1 MNKQTNSNIKL
12 SFIHGVPFLRNHRN
26 KNITQISIE
35 NIIQNYKKIELASK
49 KNVSSKKA
57 NNKLQIIIK
66 LSDMIINSN
75 KSLLNLLNKNQFNLS
90 KSENLNNLNNLNNF
104 NNFNNELIKPLLNE
118 SNSILMNERQY
129 IGLLSPFNSKLAS
142 YTNHF
147 YTFTNRPY
155 KQINKNLNNI
165 YTICKSAF
173 LNMSS
178 IISKPIVLINP
189 NLIKITLFYYWK
201 PLRKKYNNSNLH
213 SKFLILYN
221 KKLEKL
227 VNLLSKLFKKSVEL
241 ELIRIYSPQNDSNIL
256 ANLIGILSNFIKF
269 RYIHMKLFK
278 VSKTKNL
285 KKGFS
290 NRFNSNKIPSFLSGI
305 YLKLAG
311 RVLTQK
317 LQRRVKSKIVQ
328 KGSLARTKARI
339 INTNRFVNK
348 NKRGTFSITIKTGH
362 IIND

>member
-1 MNKQTNSNIKL
+1 MNKKTNSNIKL
-12 SFIHGVPFLRNHRN
+12 SPIYGIPLIIKHIN
-26 KNITQISIE
+26 KAITNISVE
-35 NIIQNYKKIELASK
+35 NIIKRYKEIELENK
-49 KNVSSKKA
+49 KNISSKKA
-57 NNKLQIIIK
+57 NKKLETINE
-66 LSDMIINSN
+66 LCDSIINSN
-75 KSLLNLLNKNQFNLS
+75 KSQLNLLNKNQFNLNIS
-90 KSENLNNLNNLNNF
+90 KSENLNNLKT
-104 NNFNNELIKPLLNE
+104 ELTKPKLNE
-118 SNSILMNERQY
+118 WNSILMNERQY
-129 IGLLSPFNSKLAS
+129 IGLLSPFNSKLLS
-142 YTNHF
+142 YTIHI

-155 KQINKNLNNI
+155 KQINQNLNNI

-201 PLRKKYNNSNLH
+201 PLRNKYYSSNLN
-213 SKFLILYN
+213 SKFLILYYN
-221 KKLEKL
+221 KLEIL
-227 VNLLSKLFKKSVEL
+227 VNLISKLFKKSVEL
-241 ELIRIYSPQNDSNIL
+241 ELIRIYSPQNESNIL

-285 KKGFS
+285 NKGVTNRFS
-290 NRFNSNKIPSFLSGI
+290 NNKIPSFLSGI

-328 KGSLARTKARI
+328 KGSLARTKARL